1 MQGQKLTKF
10 QLTNYHVIKFRAHTA
25 SAASVFAFAFE
36 NKQIQISVS
45 QPDFQVIAYGFFAL
59 HPKQWNLL
67 VFQFSDSLAD
77 FFMGIFS

>member
-1 MQGQKLTKF
+1 
-10 QLTNYHVIKFRAHTA
+10 VIKFRAHTA

-59 HPKQWNLL
+59 HPKQ
-67 VFQFSDSLAD
+67 
-77 FFMGIFS
+77 